1 MSGKPYSI
9 ASVLQE
15 GLPKTAPKPGIKL
28 TNRFNVFSRS
38 DRSVSAASGR
48 GESQKRPRVESPE
61 PLLDRN
67 KAFTSMAGEE
77 EKMVRAKELVDICKA
92 GVKELSDRE
101 MSGPLL
107 GILNAITEW
116 MDLTTGN
123 QVTIAN
129 VVVDSYNKVASPPR
143 KSRKDSPTRRGKP
156 DDVVDEAEAELITK
170 KKKFM
175 QEVKDAERSSLIF
188 KTNMGTV
195 PVLNPDTMKRKF
207 AEDLAAKAAAV
218 EELDNGRP
226 SPAVAAQLDDALEMV
241 TKMEFFGKVTKKAK
255 KKGNP
260 GEEEDFYS
268 IPIKLS
274 YKDKNT
280 REAAEARIRSLCKVS
295 STTPYH
301 RTLRNFINKVVEE
314 SKVKYPGHYIQAK
327 VDAEKFQLRIS
338 KMKNRVWEN
347 NVETIPLPDSVLDLS
362 RIGPTGGPAEK
373 SSGGRPG
380 GRTGSTDRMESAVSD
395 GTQG

>member
-1 MSGKPYSI
+1 MSGKPFSI

-15 GLPKTAPKPGIKL
+15 GLPKTTPKPGIKL
-28 TNRFNVFSRS
+28 SNRFNVFSRS

-48 GESQKRPRVESPE
+48 GDSQKRARIESPD
-61 PLLDRN
+61 PVPDPDRN
-67 KAFTSMAGEE
+67 RAFTSMAGEE
-77 EKMVRAKELVDICKA
+77 EKMVRARELVEVCKA
-92 GVKELSDRE
+92 SVKDLSNRD

-107 GILNAITEW
+107 GILNAMTEW
-116 MDLTTGN
+116 MDITTGN

-156 DDVVDEAEAELITK
+156 EMAQDEAEAEMMAK
-170 KKKFM
+170 KKKFA
-175 QEVKDAERSSLIF
+175 QEVKEAEKCSLIF

-218 EELDNGRP
+218 EGTDNGRP

-255 KKGNP
+255 KKGNA

-268 IPIKLS
+268 IPIKLA
-274 YKDKNT
+274 YRDKNT
-280 REAAEARIRSLCKVS
+280 REAAESRLRTMCKVS
-295 STTPYH
+295 GTVPYH
-301 RTLRNFINKVVEE
+301 RTLRNVMNKVIEE
-314 SKVKYPGHYIQAK
+314 SKVKYPGHYIQVK
-327 VDAEKFQLRIS
+327 VDVEKFQLKVS
-338 KMKNRVWEN
+338 KMMNGIWEN
-347 NVETIPLPDSVLDLS
+347 NMLLIPLPDSVLDLS
-362 RIGPTGGPAEK
+362 RLGPVNGQAKKP
-373 SSGGRPG
+373 SGNRASMSDNMD
-380 GRTGSTDRMESAVSD
+380 TADSGST
-395 GTQG
+395 QG